1 MHMSFSHGASIRII
15 ASLDTWIEG
24 EAVRQL
30 ETTAKLPGMRYA
42 VGLPDLHPGRGHPV
56 GAAFI
61 SEGIFYPHLVGSD
74 IGCGMGLWHT
84 ALERDELRPTKAIKR
99 LAALDEPYEGDV
111 APWLAAEKLEPGLA
125 DHALGTVGFGNHFA
139 EVQAVEEIRD
149 PAAFAAL
156 GLDQTE
162 LLLLVHSGSR
172 GYGEAVLREH
182 ARRHRGDGLVD
193 GSDEAHAYLQKHARG
208 IAWARANRALIAHR
222 FLDAVRGEGGR
233 ILDICHNSVT
243 PGLVEGRACW
253 LHRKGAAPADQ
264 GAVVIPG
271 SRGSFSYIV
280 LPTGDQAKN
289 AFSLAHGSGRKWAR
303 EACEGRL
310 RDKWRPE
317 NLKRTPLGGVVICED
332 KALLYEE
339 APQAYKPVE
348 SVVGDLV
355 EAGLCAVV
363 AILRPLLT
371 FKTAKGARP

>member
-1 MHMSFSHGASIRII
+1 MGNSHGATIRII
-15 ASLDTWIEG
+15 ASPDTWIEG

-30 ETTAKLPGMRYA
+30 ETTAKLPGMRHA

-56 GAAFI
+56 GAAFL
-61 SEGIFYPHLVGSD
+61 SEGIFYPHLVGND

-84 ALERDELRPTKAIKR
+84 GLGRAALKTDKAVKR
-99 LAALDEPYEGDV
+99 LAALDEPYDGDV
-111 APWLAAEKLEPGLA
+111 APWLAVEKLDPGMA
-125 DHALGTVGFGNHFA
+125 DRALGTVGSGNHFA
-139 EVQAVEEIRD
+139 EIQAVEEIRD
-149 PAAFAAL
+149 PAQFAAL
-156 GLDQTE
+156 GLDESE

-172 GYGEAVLREH
+172 GYGEAVLHEH
-182 ARRHRGDGLVD
+182 TRRHRGNGLSG
-193 GSDEAHAYLQKHARG
+193 GSEEAQAYLQKHDRG
-208 IAWARANRALIAHR
+208 VAWARANRALIAHR
-222 FLDAVRGEGGR
+222 FLDAVRSDGAR

-243 PGLVEGRACW
+243 PAFVDGCACW

-271 SRGSFSYIV
+271 SRGSFSY
-280 LPTGDQAKN
+280 LAQPSGDQTGN

-317 NLKRTPLGGVVICED
+317 SLKRTPLGGVIICED

-355 EAGLCAVV
+355 EAGLCKVTAV
-363 AILRPLLT
+363 LRPLLT
-371 FKTAKGARP
+371 FKTARGARS